1 MKGIRIAAVVG
12 LVATALAPLAAQE
25 VYKVGNGVSAPVAI
39 RQVKADYTPEAQAQR
54 IEGAVT
60 LDVVVSADGGVTDV
74 KVAKSLDSVFGLD
87 KAAVTAMKEW
97 KFKPGMKDGK
107 AVAVQVTVLMTFTL
121 K

>member
-1 MKGIRIAAVVG
+1 MKLFAMACVVAMSLTAV
-12 LVATALAPLAAQE
+12 AAQE
-25 VYKVGNGVSAPVAI
+25 VYKVGNGVSAPVPI
-39 RQVKADYTPEAQAQR
+39 QQVKADYTQEAKAQR

-60 LDVVVSADGGVTDV
+60 LDVVVNADGGVNDV

-87 KAAVTAMKEW
+87 KSAVTAMKEW
-97 KFKPGMKDGK
+97 KFRPGMRDGK

>member
-1 MKGIRIAAVVG
+1 MKTIRNAAIVG
-12 LVATALAPLAAQE
+12 LIATALAPLAAQE
-25 VYKVGNGVSAPVAI
+25 VYKIGNGVSAPVPI
-39 RQVKADYTPEAQAQR
+39 RQVKPDYTPEAQAQR

-60 LDVVVSADGGVTDV
+60 LDAVVTADGAVSDV

-97 KFKPGMKDGK
+97 KFRPGTKDGK
-107 AVAVQVTVLMTFTL
+107 AVAVQVAVQMTFTL

>member
-1 MKGIRIAAVVG
+1 MKCFAGAC
-12 LVATALAPLAAQE
+12 LVAASLVPLAAQE
-25 VYKVGNGVSAPVAI
+25 VYKVGKDVSAPVPI
-39 RQVKADYTPEAQAQR
+39 GQVKADYTQEAQAQR

-60 LDVVVSADGGVTDV
+60 LDVVVNADGGVGDA

-97 KFKPGMKDGK
+97 KFRPATKDGK
-107 AVAVQVTVLMTFTL
+107 AVAVQVTVLITFTL

>member
-1 MKGIRIAAVVG
+1 MNAIRFAAA
-12 LVATALAPLAAQE
+12 LCIVAASVASPRAQQ

-39 RQVKADYTPEAQAQR
+39 RQVKADYTQEAQAQR

-60 LDVVVSADGGVTDV
+60 LDVVVTADGAVSDV

-87 KAAVTAMKEW
+87 REAVKAMKEW
-97 KFKPGMKDGK
+97 KFRPATKDGK
-107 AVAVQVTVLMTFTL
+107 AVAVQVAVQMTFTL

>member
-1 MKGIRIAAVVG
+1 MRAIRIAAVLSIVAAS
-12 LVATALAPLAAQE
+12 LVSLRAQQ
-25 VYKVGNGVSAPVAI
+25 VYKVGNGVSAPVPI
-39 RQVKADYTPEAQAQR
+39 RQVKANYSQEAQAQR

-60 LDVVVSADGGVTDV
+60 LDVVVNADGGVSDV

-97 KFKPGMKDGK
+97 KFRPGMKDGK
-107 AVAVQVTVLMTFTL
+107 AVAVQVAVLITFTL